1 MRDRLLTLLVYATG
15 MPRWERVMVDTLAGS
30 LHLTKSLKW
39 LANTVPAG
47 WHESRYVR
55 SLLSDA
61 YSVLSYVQDWQEA
74 FCQAPSLNLTTCNL
88 NNVLEVRRCLTSI
101 REYELII
108 ILHSAAGD
116 NMSALNR
123 LVGALQARKGKL
135 LVFFG
140 NEYNLMPEKIGFAR
154 DVGAEY
160 IASQLPAASSA
171 WLYSDCSAS
180 QVLHAPPA
188 LNPNLY
194 RPGSGPRPID
204 IGFRGDAYR
213 MTLGDVERSNLITLF
228 KDRGPQWG
236 LVTDIEFFRYHKTR
250 WLDFLNQ
257 SKGIVGAESGTYYLE
272 KNDRT
277 QLAVDAYLR
286 QKPDATFEDVH
297 ARFFKNY
304 QNPVSGKAISSRHF
318 EPIGTKT
325 CQVLLEGH
333 YNGILNADEHYI
345 CIKKNLSNIT
355 EATMRLKDKTYRDR
369 MVEQTYDYVLDQHTY
384 RHRVNTLLKSMF

>member
-1 MRDRLLTLLVYATG
+1 MRDKLSTLLVYATG

-47 WHESRYVR
+47 WHQNRYVR

-88 NNVLEVRRCLTSI
+88 NNVLEVSRCLGSI
-101 REYELII
+101 REHELIVV
-108 ILHSAAGD
+108 LHSAAGD

-123 LVGALQARKGKL
+123 FVGPLQARKGKL

-154 DVGAEY
+154 GVGAEY

-194 RPGSGPRPID
+194 RPGSAPRPID

-236 LVTDIEFFRYHKTR
+236 LVTDIEFFRYHKTK

-272 KNDRT
+272 KDDRT

-286 QKPDATFEDVH
+286 QTPNATFEDVY
-297 ARFFKNY
+297 ARFFKDY

-333 YNGILNADEHYI
+333 YNGILRADEHYI

-355 EATMRLKDKTYRDR
+355 EATTRLKDQTYRNR

-384 RHRVNTLLKSMF
+384 RHRVDTLLKSII